1 MSERRIHPPSV
12 AERRIHPRL
21 SAALIKVPRSPV
33 LFQNIDR
40 SKAPNSTRPPSYPS
54 THLSATYAHPPSRP
68 PTSIPPNTFFPLKD
82 LITII
87 GESLGKLLS
96 VLRDISSSSR
106 RVEADRGS
114 NEACKLQS
122 APLARTSSSDAGT
135 PNGEAP
141 ATQVAEQH
149 RRVPPLGGGGQG
161 R

>member
-1 MSERRIHPPSV
+1 MHTLLP
-12 AERRIHPRL
+12 ALPR
-21 SAALIKVPRSPV
+21 
-33 LFQNIDR
+33 
-40 SKAPNSTRPPSYPS
+40 
-54 THLSATYAHPPSRP
+54 AHPQ
-68 PTSIPPNTFFPLKD
+68 TLFPLKD

-149 RRVPPLGGGGQG
+149 RRVPPLDRGGQG
-161 R
+161 RKGREKKRTGRNVGQGEDES